1 MAEAWA
7 ATLPG
12 GPQGLANAMQHSF
25 WNAWA
30 VYLTNDVEWVE
41 FIATA
46 HEYSARIH
54 GGLAYDSVMDLHN
67 NAVGRSV
74 GIAALNLNPAPGSFD
89 EAEQV
94 IKSMLLNEFV
104 QGRMY
109 IIDITPA
116 LAPMV
121 RRSDGGA
128 IE

>member
-1 MAEAWA
+1 MGEGQP
-7 ATLPG
+7 TLPG
-12 GPQGLANAMQHSF
+12 GHSGLANAMQHSF

-30 VYLTNDVEWVE
+30 VFVTNDAEWVE

-54 GGLAYDSVMDLHN
+54 GMLAYDSVMDLHN

-74 GIAALNLNPAPGSFD
+74 GLAARNLNPQSPH
-89 EAEQV
+89 EAKQM

-109 IIDITPA
+109 IIDQT
-116 LAPMV
+116 PMV